1 MRNCPVMRLA
11 LAFWLAAAAAAAARG
26 IPVYRE
32 YTVPISFADEPAA
45 EFAAAA
51 VGAPDL
57 AARHALRDAPS
68 RDVLLGK
75 ETLLDL
81 SPLGL
86 PARDAAAPVS
96 GKPSPP
102 VAAEP
107 RRGSKDK
114 NDRNWLAGSLA
125 LPTLGQTASN
135 AAAAV
140 IAPDAEESTR
150 GWLVDEVAK
159 AVALPE
165 TPQEQWL
172 QELQGPDPFA
182 RDPAAAVLAARDGQ
196 PAAPGTAPISESAVK
211 RNVQRRTAPAAQ
223 DPGRAA
229 VAWPARTDL
238 GGTGLPRESAA
249 AAGGMSQTRQL
260 LAEYAGAA
268 RPDFAGLRN
277 ALVQGQ
283 PVAAAGNPSAAAPSL
298 GAAPAG
304 GFGRA
309 TFGGAPSSPGLAW
322 QGGWRGAGAG
332 AALTPRAEPLP
343 APVVPASAAPRPSA
357 ASGGYKPA
365 WY

>member
-1 MRNCPVMRLA
+1 MRNRPVMRLA
-11 LAFWLAAAAAAAARG
+11 LAGWLAAAAVAAARG
-26 IPVYRE
+26 LPVYRE

-45 EFAAAA
+45 EFAAAE

-57 AARHALRDAPS
+57 AARRELRDAPS
-68 RDVLLGK
+68 REALLGK
-75 ETLLDL
+75 EMLLDL
-81 SPLGL
+81 GL
-86 PARDAAAPVS
+86 RAAPARGDAAPVP
-96 GKPSPP
+96 GKLSPP
-102 VAAEP
+102 VAAER

-114 NDRNWLAGSLA
+114 DDRNWLAGSLT

-135 AAAAV
+135 AAASV
-140 IAPDAEESTR
+140 IAPDAKESAR
-150 GWLVDEVAK
+150 GWLADEVAK
-159 AVALPE
+159 ASGLPE
-165 TPQEQWL
+165 TPQEQWR

-182 RDPAAAVLAARDGQ
+182 RDPAAAAGDGRSGTSD
-196 PAAPGTAPISESAVK
+196 PAPPSASAVK
-211 RNVQRRTAPAAQ
+211 RNVQMRTAPAAQ

-309 TFGGAPSSPGLAW
+309 AFGGAPSSPGLAW